1 MYMGKIRYDVVII
14 SLITGGMVALSLFCN
29 VKKEGFRTNQH
40 MSIYPSS
47 SMSNGV
53 PGRVQGEVYNQN
65 TSHGDWYGSLSKN
78 TVGRTAPLQ
87 DGELAMFA
95 DNTMSPECCPSSY
108 SGSGGCVCETE
119 QQMKYLSSRG
129 GNRNTMDSF

>member
-65 TSHGDWYGSLSKN
+65 TSCENHHSSLSKN

-87 DGELAMFA
+87 NGELAMFA